1 MKNKRWRR
9 FLAAVLAVTVLATTI
24 DTTLL
29 AAPETTQET
38 TEEETA
44 EMADTEEEEGE
55 SDAVILSEVEEEREE
70 DSKTFYMSD
79 GSFMVAQYDVPI
91 HYEDEEGEWQEI
103 DRTLELETEE
113 ETATTVATVCLGD
126 AEEDAH

>member
-1 MKNKRWRR
+1 MI
-9 FLAAVLAVTVLATTI
+9 LAVTVLATTV

-29 AAPETTQET
+29 AAPETTQGT
-38 TEEETA
+38 TEEGTA
-44 EMADTEEEEGE
+44 EMADNEEEGE

-79 GSFMVAQYDVPI
+79 GSFMIAQYDVPV

-103 DRTLELETEE
+103 DRTLELETEK
-113 ETATTVATVCLGD
+113 ETAATAAAVQSL
-126 AEEDAH
+126 